1 MSGSGIHSSG
11 EEFTLTERTYLG
23 DHLED
28 STVGSQKQVDLIEA
42 NLKVAM

>member
-11 EEFTLTERTYLG
+11 EEITLIERTYLG

-28 STVGSQKQVDLIEA
+28 SIVESQKQVDLVQA
-42 NLKVAM
+42 NLKVAI